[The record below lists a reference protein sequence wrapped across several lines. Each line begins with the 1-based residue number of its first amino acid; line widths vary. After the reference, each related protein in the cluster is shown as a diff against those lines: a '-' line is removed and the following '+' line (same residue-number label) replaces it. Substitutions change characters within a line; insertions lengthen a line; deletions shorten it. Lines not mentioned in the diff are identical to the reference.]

1 MAKEIERKFLVKN
14 DSFISQSIRTEI
26 IKQGYISTEKEATVR
41 VRTKNDKA
49 YITIKGINTGATRN
63 EWEYPIPAKD
73 AEDMIEKLC
82 KTNIISKTRHIVE
95 HDGKTW
101 EIDVF
106 DGRHTG
112 LILAE
117 IELSSE
123 DEIFSIPPFIGEEV
137 TNNPKYYNSE
147 LSKSNS

>member
-26 IKQGYISTEKEATVR
+26 IKQGYISTEKEATIR

-82 KTNIISKTRHIVE
+82 KANIISKTRHIIE

-106 DGRHTG
+106 DGRHSG